1 MKILFFIDVLTSGGK
16 ERRLTELMKGL
27 KQRPD
32 FEFELALMSTEINY
46 KEVLDLDIPIH
57 YLIRKT
63 KRDVFVFRMLYNL
76 ARNFQPDI
84 IHCWGSMTAIY
95 GVPVC
100 KLLNIKLV
108 NGLITDSPSKQNI
121 LNKHWF
127 RARITFPFSD
137 VIVGN
142 SKAGLDAYRAPKGK
156 SFFIHNGFN
165 FERTNDIIKDQIIR
179 SQLNVDTRYV
189 IGMVANYS
197 KNKDYATYFAAAQL
211 VLSKRKDITFIAI
224 GINTD
229 SPVSQNNISKDYIE
243 HFRLLGVRSGVE
255 SYINSMDICV
265 LSTFT
270 EGISNSILEYMAL
283 GKPVIATSGGGTNEI
298 VVNYETGFLI
308 NKSNPEE
315 LAEKIEILLDDN
327 ELRTRM
333 GVVGKKRIENSFSID
348 SMVRN
353 YVTLYNKILSKS
365 SKREK
370 SLVELFVRE
379 TLAIILIQ
387 IHYIFRFKHKGIL
400 SIYFHNPS
408 KVLFEKILK
417 WLAAKDYSFI
427 SIQELD
433 NAVHHK
439 LDTKKLVFIC
449 FDDGWKGN
457 LDLIEVIEEYNV
469 PISIFVTTDA
479 IKEGNYWWEYAL
491 IKGQEK
497 YSGIK
502 KLLDFKKLS
511 ESTFK
516 EKMAI
521 LKRHYCLERS
531 CITLDELKKMSENK
545 LITIGSHTVSHPI
558 LTKCSYETQ
567 FRELMESR
575 RLIRQFLNKDVDY
588 LAYPNGSY
596 DKDTI
601 ELAEKSGYRLGLT
614 TNPGDI
620 DIETVN
626 PYTIPRNALY
636 DNGGYF
642 ENISKI
648 LGIWQKIIF
657 NEIDDQD

>member
-46 KEVLDLDIPIH
+46 REVLDLDIPIH

-63 KRDVFVFRMLYNL
+63 KRDFFVFRMLYSL
-76 ARNFQPDI
+76 AKDFQPDI

-95 GVPVC
+95 CVPVC

-108 NGLITDSPSKQNI
+108 NGLITDSPSRQNI
-121 LNKHWF
+121 LNKNWF

-137 VIVGN
+137 LIVGN
-142 SKAGLDAYRAPKGK
+142 SKAGLDAYRAPEGK

-165 FERTNDIIKDQIIR
+165 FERTNDIIDNQIIK
-179 SQLNVDTRYV
+179 SQLNIGTKYV

-229 SPVSQNNISKDYIE
+229 SPVSQNHIGKENIG
-243 HFRLLGVRSGVE
+243 HFRLLGMRSGVE
-255 SYINSMDICV
+255 SYINSMDLCI

-298 VVNYETGFLI
+298 VVDNETGFLI
-308 NKSNPEE
+308 NRSNPDQ

-327 ELRTRM
+327 ELRAKM
-333 GVVGKKRIENSFSID
+333 GVAGKKRIENLFSIN

-370 SLVELFVRE
+370 SFVEMFVRE
-379 TLAIILIQ
+379 ALAIILIQ
-387 IHYIFRFKHKGIL
+387 VHYIFRFKHKGIL

-417 WLAAKDYSFI
+417 WLLTKGYRFI

-433 NAVHHK
+433 NAVRNK
-439 LDTKKLVFIC
+439 LNTGKLIFIC

-457 LDLIEVIEEYNV
+457 LDLIEVIEKYKV
-469 PISIFVTTDA
+469 PITIFITTNA
-479 IKEGNYWWEYAL
+479 IEEGNYWWEYAL

-502 KLLDFKKLS
+502 KLTDFKKLP
-511 ESTFK
+511 ENTFK

-521 LKRHYCLERS
+521 LKHHYCLERS
-531 CITLDELKKMSENK
+531 CITSDELKKMSENK

-567 FRELMESR
+567 ARELKDSR
-575 RLIRQFLNKDVDY
+575 HLLSQFLMTEIEY

-601 ELAEKSGYRLGLT
+601 ELAEKSGYKLGLT

-620 DIETVN
+620 NVGTVN

-636 DNGGYF
+636 DSGGYF